1 MEKEKNGHCSMAP
14 SSSLK
19 LTSSEA
25 AAISSCTEMSAERK
39 AKEKTDKSG
48 LVVLEVFEPLVESLC
63 WRQGEDAD
71 GRDEKRK
78 GPSGVCNMPE
88 PLRSSLVG
96 LAPRGCAGRGDGVGI
111 GGAVVWHSP
120 EILIPVTCHTC
131 TTITF
136 STTSNGMFF
145 SFSFVH
151 LTGHPTSLFD
161 AADTTQ
167 ALLNDIR
174 TFGHLHTYPKDSL
187 NVLRLD
193 LTLGSSSAVA
203 LVHQLEKSSIERLFT
218 DRISAAI
225 AHIHNLRLRVQDPS
239 SKVLVTGDLN
249 AGKSSF
255 VNALLRRNAMPVDQQ
270 PCTTAFCQVHDAAE
284 NQGLEEVH
292 ILNPALHYD
301 PLDPSSHSKGSL
313 AQLEHIVAD
322 NDSTDQIIKVYLN
335 DTRPPD
341 QSLLN
346 NGLVNIS
353 LIDAPG
359 LNRDSLH
366 TTALFA
372 RQQEIDVVVFVVSAE
387 NHFTLSAQQF
397 LSNAS
402 NEKAYLFIVVN
413 KFDQIKNKDKC
424 RRLVLDQIKL
434 LSPHT
439 FQDANDL
446 VHFVDSA
453 AALQSFTPAFEL
465 LESALRSFVL
475 VKRSKSK
482 LLPVATYL
490 RNILSDVDLLAS
502 ANAVFASAQLESART
517 ELSHSRPILEKLD
530 ASYDAL
536 ETSLDSTEEDHSS
549 LASSNTKSILV
560 DALDRVSQGHL
571 GVSNPPIPLPSYP
584 GILGIWDYARDVR
597 KALLASIDTA
607 VKLAEEDARV
617 STKTGVDKVQA
628 FGEEYLPEGVE
639 RSRKVFVPE
648 AMFSSD
654 RRANKASKRRKI
666 VVAGA
671 THGLGIGLAS
681 RPEFLETTVF
691 DLFDVK
697 YQFMLYFSNAKHSS
711 SSLVT
716 YGSDEVDI
724 DDDQGPSPTALSV
737 LSLGLG
743 ALTMVGGQAIG
754 ARGVIE
760 GILRLGDLFSNE
772 SSKNWIA
779 PVLGVT
785 TIGLGAY
792 LVFELPSTIPR
803 TIGRR
808 VRSQV
813 VRAHRQQL
821 LASSPVYV
829 PRSGASSY
837 IPGFVDGHAERVG
850 KETRKVLR
858 LACWDLRERFRVA
871 LQERQRQVKKSEEME
886 RRAEEAMRW
895 FESVGERAEVIR
907 KEIKVEELE
916 SM

>member
-1 MEKEKNGHCSMAP
+1 M
-14 SSSLK
+14 
-19 LTSSEA
+19 
-25 AAISSCTEMSAERK
+25 
-39 AKEKTDKSG
+39 D
-48 LVVLEVFEPLVESLC
+48 
-63 WRQGEDAD
+63 
-71 GRDEKRK
+71 
-78 GPSGVCNMPE
+78 
-88 PLRSSLVG
+88 
-96 LAPRGCAGRGDGVGI
+96 
-111 GGAVVWHSP
+111 WHSLDAGDLDRP
-120 EILIPVTCHTC
+120 LILWPVTLVTHARPSLSPPQTAVCFFYSP
-131 TTITF
+131 F
-136 STTSNGMFF
+136 SQLCSHF
-145 SFSFVH
+145 
-151 LTGHPTSLFD
+151 TSLFD
-161 AADTTQ
+161 AADSTE
-167 ALLNDIR
+167 ALLKDLR
-174 TFGHLHTYPKDSL
+174 DSGHVHSYPKDTL
-187 NVLRLD
+187 NVLKLD
-193 LTLGSSSAVA
+193 LSLGSASALT
-203 LVHQLEKSSIERLFT
+203 LVHQLEKSSVERLFT
-218 DRISAAI
+218 DRITAAV
-225 AHIHNLRLRVQDPS
+225 AHIDNLRLRVQDPS

-249 AGKSSF
+249 AGKSTF
-255 VNALLRRNAMPVDQQ
+255 VNALLRRDAMPVDQQ

-301 PLDPSSHSKGSL
+301 PLDPSTHSKGSL

-322 NDSTDQIIKVYLN
+322 NENTDQIIKVYLN
-335 DTRPPD
+335 DTRAPD

-387 NHFTLSAQQF
+387 NHFTLSAKQF
-397 LSNAS
+397 LSTAS

-439 FQDANDL
+439 HRDANDL

-490 RNILSDVDLLAS
+490 RNVLSDVDLLSS
-502 ANAVFASAQLESART
+502 ANAIFASAQLESART

-536 ETSLDSTEEDHSS
+536 ETSLDSTEEDRVS
-549 LASSNTKSILV
+549 LAFSNTKSILV

-571 GVSNPPIPLPSYP
+571 GVSNSPIPLPSYP

-597 KALLASIDTA
+597 KALLASIDAA

-617 STKTGVDKVQA
+617 STKIGVDKVQA
-628 FGEEYLPEGVE
+628 FEEEYLPEGVE

-654 RRANKASKRRKI
+654 RRANKVSKRRKI

-671 THGLGIGLAS
+671 THGLGIGLVS

-697 YQFMLYFSNAKHSS
+697 YQFMLYFSNTKHSSSS

-716 YGSDEVDI
+716 YGSDDIDI

-772 SSKNWIA
+772 SSKTWIA

-821 LASSPVYV
+821 LAPSSPVYV
-829 PRSGASSY
+829 PLSSRSGASLY
-837 IPGFVDGHAERVG
+837 TPGFVDGHAERVG

-886 RRAEEAMRW
+886 RRAGEAMRW
-895 FESVGERAEVIR
+895 FESVGERVEVIR

>member
-1 MEKEKNGHCSMAP
+1 M
-14 SSSLK
+14 
-19 LTSSEA
+19 
-25 AAISSCTEMSAERK
+25 
-39 AKEKTDKSG
+39 
-48 LVVLEVFEPLVESLC
+48 
-63 WRQGEDAD
+63 
-71 GRDEKRK
+71 GRA
-78 GPSGVCNMPE
+78 
-88 PLRSSLVG
+88 
-96 LAPRGCAGRGDGVGI
+96 LALCAGRGDGGGI
-111 GGAVVWHSP
+111 GAAGVWHSP
-120 EILIPVTCHTC
+120 VAGDRERTLILTHVTPVTHAPLSLSPPQTEVCPPRLLGPRSPH
-131 TTITF
+131 
-136 STTSNGMFF
+136 
-145 SFSFVH
+145 
-151 LTGHPTSLFD
+151 TSLLD
-161 AADTTQ
+161 AADSTE
-167 ALLNDIR
+167 ALLADLR
-174 TFGHLHTYPKDSL
+174 DVGRVQRFPKDAL
-187 NVLRLD
+187 NVLKLD
-193 LTLGSSSAVA
+193 LTLGPSSAAA
-203 LVHQLEKSSIERLFT
+203 LVHQLEKASIEHLLA
-218 DRISAAI
+218 DRIAAAI
-225 AHIHNLRLRVQDPS
+225 AHIDSLRLRVQDPS

-249 AGKSSF
+249 AGKSTF
-255 VNALLRRNAMPVDQQ
+255 VNALLRRDAMPVDQQ

-292 ILNPALHYD
+292 ILTPALDYH
-301 PLDPSSHSKGSL
+301 PLDPSTHTKGPL

-322 NDSTDQIIKVYLN
+322 NDTTDQIIKVYLN
-335 DTRPPD
+335 DTRAPD

-387 NHFTLSAQQF
+387 NHFTLSAKQF

-439 FQDANDL
+439 YQDANDL

-490 RNILSDVDLLAS
+490 RNILSDVDLLSS
-502 ANAVFASAQLESART
+502 ANTVFASAQLESART
-517 ELSHSRPILEKLD
+517 DLSHSRPILKKLD

-536 ETSLDSTEEDHSS
+536 QASLDSTEEDHAS
-549 LASSNTKSILV
+549 LASSKTKSILV
-560 DALDRVSQGHL
+560 DALNRVSQGHL

-584 GILGIWDYARDVR
+584 GILGIWDYAREVR
-597 KALLASIDTA
+597 KALLASIDAA
-607 VKLAEEDARV
+607 VKLAEEDARL
-617 STKTGVDKVQA
+617 STKMGVDKVQA
-628 FGEEYLPEGVE
+628 FGEEYLPKGVE

-648 AMFSSD
+648 AMFSTD
-654 RRANKASKRRKI
+654 RRANKASKRRNI

-671 THGLGIGLAS
+671 TYGLGIGLAS
-681 RPEFLETTVF
+681 RPELLETTFF

-697 YQFMLYFSNAKHSS
+697 YQFMLYFSNAKHASS
-711 SSLVT
+711 SSALVT
-716 YGSDEVDI
+716 CGSDEIDI
-724 DDDQGPSPTALSV
+724 DDDQGPSLTVLSM

-743 ALTMVGGQAIG
+743 ALTMVGGQALG

-760 GILRLGDLFSNE
+760 GVLRLGDLFSNE

-785 TIGLGAY
+785 TIGLGVY
-792 LVFELPSTIPR
+792 LVFELPLTIPR

-821 LASSPVYV
+821 LVSSPAYV
-829 PRSGASSY
+829 SLSSSCASSY
-837 IPGFVDGHAERVG
+837 TLGFVEGHAERVS

-871 LQERQRQVKKSEEME
+871 LQERQQQVKESEDIE

-895 FESVGERAEVIR
+895 FESVGERAQMIR
-907 KEIKVEELE
+907 KQIRVEELE